1 MPDGRCDAVSR
12 LVKATAACLYRALTD
27 RAQFARWIAP
37 EGAHALIDCFD
48 PRPGGSLEITLTFDR
63 RGSGKTTSDTDRVK
77 GCFLELQKDRRVRQ
91 AFIFES
97 DDPAHAGTMIMTW
110 VLTPAVDGTLVE
122 VLAEDVPVGISK
134 EDHQAGMESSLAN
147 LARLVETK

>member
-1 MPDGRCDAVSR
+1 
-12 LVKATAACLYRALTD
+12 
-27 RAQFARWIAP
+27 
-37 EGAHALIDCFD
+37 
-48 PRPGGSLEITLTFDR
+48 
-63 RGSGKTTSDTDRVK
+63 
-77 GCFLELQKDRRVRQ
+77 
-91 AFIFES
+91 
-97 DDPAHAGTMIMTW
+97 MIMTW